1 MENTS
6 LGSAPDARL
15 SHDLSVD
22 DGHGLVHNQRVSL
35 TLSHEANDIGM
46 KGFVGGAER
55 LGIVAGQGLLEAPR
69 GMVEAIKN
77 ESPGA
82 LLATAGE
89 SVAIGLVLRT
99 VASKA
104 APIASL
110 AGLAMGGLMVTKTG
124 AQFYNAFA
132 QGLNAKTNKD
142 MEQASSAFGRAAGSL
157 AIDSIIGFAGYKIGS
172 ALAFK
177 GETIG
182 NVGTAPKAVD
192 LTVNAAARAVEPIDL
207 ASGAVVPR
215 PSLRQ
220 VYLGPNDG
228 LIKIDPS
235 SSHMEP
241 QIVLARQFEH
251 DSTSAFAE
259 VRQQSMPTHINK
271 ETDTVV
277 VGAGFAGLSI
287 ADKLA
292 NSGIK
297 TIVVDSGMVGGRTSQ
312 FAGGMVTRAGDPS
325 FIELRETHGEDV
337 LRNYIEGMSEAHQ
350 QVIARASKSDVDF
363 VPGTSQQISYEENP
377 DMKAEFDLL
386 HRFDP
391 NTAFVT
397 GKEAQAIFAP
407 AHSAMQFLGEGS
419 VNPVKYSNQLARSLS
434 VFENSPVVGLR
445 VGKPNSGFPLSVLTA
460 DGGMINAK
468 RVVFATGTAD
478 HMSQHLNSCVE
489 GVQCFASIA
498 KVDPQIRIA
507 GNIFDTDGAVR
518 ASDGTIKNTDSDAPY
533 NYFRRVNLPGQ
544 NGANDLVLFGAADRV
559 LPHESAANDAP
570 DLHSQLQ
577 TLFPGAKILDGKTW
591 TGTIEESHDG
601 MPIIAKHPSLPIFQI
616 RGIGGSG
623 LDSSQ
628 FTANELLKMIQG
640 KPSIL
645 SSDRFS
651 HLAAS

>member
-1 MENTS
+1 MENAS
-6 LGSAPDARL
+6 LGPAQEARL

-55 LGIVAGQGLLEAPR
+55 IGIVAGQGLLEAPR
-69 GMVEAIKN
+69 GVVEAIKK
-77 ESPGA
+77 EGIGA
-82 LLATAGE
+82 LAGTAAE
-89 SVAIGLVLRT
+89 SAAVGFVLRT
-99 VASKA
+99 VLSKA
-104 APIASL
+104 APVAGIASL
-110 AGLAMGGLMVTKTG
+110 ALGGLFVAKTG

-142 MEQASSAFGRAAGSL
+142 MDQASSAFGRAAGSL
-157 AIDSIIGFAGYKIGS
+157 AVDSIVGFAGYKVGS
-172 ALAFK
+172 GMALK
-177 GETIG
+177 GGISGSVEAG
-182 NVGTAPKAVD
+182 KAVD
-192 LTVNAAARAVEPIDL
+192 VTVDAPARAAEPLHQGAL
-207 ASGAVVPR
+207 AIQPR

-220 VYLGPNDG
+220 VHLGPNDG

-251 DSTSAFAE
+251 ESTSAFAE

-363 VPGTSQQISYEENP
+363 VSGTSQQISYEENP

-445 VGKPNSGFPLSVLTA
+445 VGKPNSDFPLSVLTA

-498 KVDPQIRIA
+498 KVDPQIKIA

-559 LPHESAANDAP
+559 LPNESAANDAP

-645 SSDRFS
+645 SSDRFN
-651 HLAAS
+651 HQAAS